1 MSKFLKEN
9 RLLQNFVTVGLLQS
23 ANLVVPLLL
32 TPYFIFVFGLERFGI
47 VALCQTVMLYL
58 TLVVEYDFGLIAVKD
73 LSINRDDRRFVQS
86 LFSRVFYTRIVLAL
100 LCLPL
105 LLLIT
110 AIYPLLRAAADV
122 ALLSYA
128 MLVGQMVLSNWFY
141 QGMEE
146 MRLMALVNIAGK
158 ALYVGTV
165 FLLVREPS
173 DYLLPNFLLGASNTV
188 VGIVGLAILSR
199 KYRLQ
204 FTAPGLKAVVQ
215 EIVRG
220 KRVFFSNV
228 SVAIYA
234 NSNTLLLGLLGSPLI
249 LGYYSVVER
258 VIAACRSLLSVF
270 FQVSFPRIS
279 HLSVADPGAVVR
291 LINNFYRPFTF
302 LVALLCGA
310 IALFASQIIAYFLSN
325 PNEVAVQALQ
335 LAAVIPLIV
344 FLNIPYF
351 QLLIINNH
359 AKAYT
364 NTLVA
369 AGAAMV
375 VLASVMIPLLG
386 VAGAV
391 LALIITECAVTL
403 ALYHF
408 AKNKYRLL

>member
-1 MSKFLKEN
+1 
-9 RLLQNFVTVGLLQS
+9 
-23 ANLVVPLLL
+23 
-32 TPYFIFVFGLERFGI
+32 
-47 VALCQTVMLYL
+47 MLYL

-73 LSINRDDRRFVQS
+73 LSMNRDDRRFVQS
-86 LFSRVFYTRIVLAL
+86 LFSRVFYTRIALAL

-105 LLLIT
+105 LLLFI
-110 AIYPLLRAAADV
+110 ALYPLLRAAADV
-122 ALLSYA
+122 ALLSFA

-146 MRLMALVNIAGK
+146 MRLMSLVNIVGK
-158 ALYVGTV
+158 VLYVVAV
-165 FLLVREPS
+165 FVLVREPS
-173 DYLLPNFLLGASNTV
+173 DYILPNFLLGASNTV

-199 KYRLQ
+199 KYCLR
-204 FTAPGLKAVVQ
+204 FIAPRPKAIVH

-220 KRVFFSNV
+220 RRVFFSNV
-228 SVAIYA
+228 SVAVYGNA
-234 NSNTLLLGLLGSPLI
+234 NTLLLGLLGSPLL

-270 FQVSFPRIS
+270 FQISFPRIS
-279 HLSVADPGAVVR
+279 HLSVTDPGGVLR
-291 LINNFYRPFTF
+291 LLNNFYRPFTF

-310 IALFASQIIAYFLSN
+310 IALFATQIIGYFLKN
-325 PNEVAVQALQ
+325 PNEIAVQALQ

-364 NTLVA
+364 NTLIS

-375 VLASVMIPLLG
+375 ILASVMIPLLG
-386 VAGAV
+386 IAGAV